1 MWPIKNIEAKTFY
14 FPPTLH
20 RISFMFFQVL
30 SALPILM
37 ALSSPRGQSL
47 AATRGVFSLASL
59 DEHRHGQTCSNIQK
73 LWKSVEIHG
82 LSVQK

>member
-1 MWPIKNIEAKTFY
+1 M
-14 FPPTLH
+14 
-20 RISFMFFQVL
+20 SFQVF

-59 DEHRHGQTCSNIQK
+59 DEHRHGQTWTDIQK
-73 LWKSVEIHG
+73 LWKSMEIHG
-82 LSVQK
+82 LSVRK